1 MLDLEPGLRCFL
13 FGFNFPHVNLPPT
26 SESPK
31 LAYAFKAS
39 VHVLGASEATGDYY
53 ERNHPDV
60 TEYASKPVRI
70 TFIPFVDP
78 SLEIPLVSRKQSVR
92 TKRTRSSRPQSITPT
107 STRPPSAHTLI
118 VSDISTEASAIR
130 RFPKPKL
137 TLTTADLDC
146 PLSTSIATTPVI
158 DKPHP
163 SALPSAISRTTRI
176 TDDENATIAR
186 LAVELP
192 RSRFLP
198 GQEIQLK
205 ITLQIRAGVRLPKG
219 FGVRVLETRYLARSA
234 TAPSTPDSDSEAED
248 EASDRFRMRKVGS
261 ERISQLTGKKF
272 LLHPEQAGP
281 IAPPEEPSAK
291 TTTIDDGLANGTEYV
306 AAITITL
313 PNFKTFIHDAL
324 LPTLSLPLGNPDS
337 AVSPIAPINGKG
349 KEPEL
354 RSEELYFKVL
364 HIVQITVLMNGAA
377 SWFTRAVDDKLEV
390 AVPIILGN
398 KKPASESP
406 PELRLND
413 DMGSWSGTGSWS
425 ESGSGSGSIKRNES
439 ASMPVGRRGSGPGS
453 RAGSS
458 LQGAAS
464 VGGSSVSA
472 SAYGSE
478 RWRDGM
484 RFLTLRETEARPAF
498 VGDHF

>member
-1 MLDLEPGLRCFL
+1 MADLEPGLRSFL

-31 LAYAFKAS
+31 LAYTFQAS
-39 VHVLGASEATGDYY
+39 IGVLGLSEATGDSY

-60 TEYASKPVRI
+60 TAYTSKPVRI

-78 SLEIPLVSRKQSVR
+78 SLETPLVSRKQSVR
-92 TKRTRSSRPQSITPT
+92 TKRARSSRPQSTTPT

-118 VSDISTEASAIR
+118 PSNISTEAPVIR
-130 RFPKPKL
+130 RLPKPKL
-137 TLTTADLDC
+137 TLTTADLDS
-146 PLSTSIATTPVI
+146 PLSSKIATTPVI

-163 SALPSAISRTTRI
+163 SALSSAISRTTRI

-192 RSRFLP
+192 HSRFLP
-198 GQEIQLK
+198 GQEIQLR
-205 ITLQIRAGVRLPKG
+205 ITLQVRDGVRLPKG
-219 FGVRVLETRYLARSA
+219 FGVRVLETRYLARSS
-234 TAPSTPDSDSEAED
+234 STPDSDSEAED
-248 EASDRFRMRKVGS
+248 EASERFRMHRVGS
-261 ERISQLTGKKF
+261 ERIYQLTGKKF

-281 IAPPEEPSAK
+281 IAPLNQPSAK
-291 TTTIDDGLANGTEYV
+291 TTTIDDGLANGTEYI
-306 AAITITL
+306 APITITL
-313 PNFKTFIHDAL
+313 PNFETFIQDAL

-337 AVSPIAPINGKG
+337 AASPITPTSGKG

-377 SWFTRAVDDKLEV
+377 NWFTRAVDDKLEV

-398 KKPASESP
+398 KQPASQRL

-413 DMGSWSGTGSWS
+413 DMGGSWSGTGSWS
-425 ESGSGSGSIKRNES
+425 DSGSAGGSIRRSES
-439 ASMPVGRRGSGPGS
+439 ASAIVGRRRSSAGASGSWSDTRS

-458 LQGAAS
+458 SQGA
-464 VGGSSVSA
+464 A

-498 VGDHF
+498 VGDYF